1 MTTQRSEKDDR
12 KASVSTNS
20 ELSEAELEEATGGS
34 PSTGSG
40 AGKVRFNEF
49 SITKTTDGS
58 SPTFF

>member
-1 MTTQRSEKDDR
+1 MTTQRSEKDD

-34 PSTGSG
+34 HSTGSG

-49 SITKTTDGS
+49 SITKTTDAS